1 MINLTING
9 QNLKAEKGQTILE
22 VARANNIDIPTLCYD
37 ERVKTYG
44 GCGLCLVEAAGN
56 SKLLRA
62 CATEISPEMIINTD
76 TPRIRESRKMTL
88 EFLLSDHTG
97 DCHGPCKIACPAHT
111 DVQGYVNF
119 IANRQYRDALI
130 LIKEKIPLPA
140 SIGRICPHPCETACR
155 RQLVESPISIAALKY
170 MAADIDLADDEPF
183 IPEIKS
189 VSGKKV
195 AIVGAGPAGLAAA
208 YYLAVEGHQVKVYD
222 AMPQGGGML
231 RYGIPEYRLSKAILD
246 KEIELIAKM
255 GVEFAYNTRIGS
267 DVSLEQLINEY
278 NAVFLGIGAWSSS
291 EMRAKGEELPGV
303 IGGIDFLREVALG
316 EEINPGQTVAVVG
329 GGNTAMDAARTALRL
344 GAERVMV
351 LYRRTRAEMP
361 AEEVEI
367 KEAEEEGVEFK
378 FLVAPLEILSREGKS
393 SALRLQKMELGEPDE
408 SGRRSP
414 VPIPGAEEILAADTI
429 ISAIGQKVD
438 PTGMSGVVLSRW
450 GSIEVDEDTLSTNIP
465 GVFAGGDGV
474 TGPQIAI
481 DAIAQGGKAA
491 RSINAWLK
499 GERETP
505 DYKDKYR
512 VERKELTAED
522 FSDYIKI
529 DRVSMP
535 HLTPQERRNNF
546 REVNKGY
553 TGNEATAEAGRCLE
567 CGCQGFEK
575 CKLVEYAGEYQPD
588 AERLAG
594 EKHPAG
600 DLNQQDCMIIQDP
613 GKCILCSLC
622 VRVCD
627 EVVGLHIF
635 GQVDRGFETLIEP
648 EFGLPLKLTD
658 CNFCGECVAVCP
670 TGALVKHNHNTGAS
684 V

>member
-1 MINLTING
+1 MINIIING

-44 GCGLCLVEAAGN
+44 GCGLCLVEVAGN

-76 TPRIRESRKMTL
+76 TPRIRASRKMTL

-97 DCHGPCKIACPAHT
+97 DCTGPCQNACPAHT

-119 IANRQYRDALI
+119 IANRQYRDAVI

-140 SIGRICPHPCETACR
+140 SIGRVCPHPCESACR
-155 RQLVESPISIAALKY
+155 RQLVESPISIASLKY
-170 MAADIDLADDEPF
+170 MAADIDLADKEPF
-183 IPEIKS
+183 MPEIKPA
-189 VSGKKV
+189 SGKKV

-231 RYGIPEYRLSKAILD
+231 RYGIPEYRLPKAILD
-246 KEIELIAKM
+246 QEINLIAKM
-255 GVEFAYNTRIGS
+255 GVEFAYNTRIGK
-267 DVSLEQLINEY
+267 DISLEQLLNEY
-278 NAVFLGIGAWSSS
+278 NSVFLGIGAWTSS
-291 EMRAKGEELPGV
+291 EMRAKGEDLPGV

-316 EEINPGQTVAVVG
+316 EEVNLGQTVAIVG

-361 AEEVEI
+361 AEEIEI
-367 KEAEEEGVEFK
+367 KEAEEEGIEFR
-378 FLVAPLEILSREGKS
+378 FLVAPLEILSQEGKA
-393 SALRLQKMELGEPDE
+393 SAVRLQKMELGEPDK

-414 VPIPGAEEILAADTI
+414 VPIPGAEEIVAADTI

-438 PTGMSGVVLSRW
+438 PEGMSGVVLSKW
-450 GSIEVDEDTLSTNIP
+450 GSVEVDEDTLATNIP

-491 RSINAWLK
+491 QSINAWLN
-499 GERETP
+499 GELKVP
-505 DYKDKYR
+505 NYKDKYR
-512 VERKELTAED
+512 VERKELTSAD
-522 FSDYIKI
+522 YSDYSKI
-529 DRVSMP
+529 DRVAMP
-535 HLTPQERRNNF
+535 HLKPEERRNNF
-546 REVNKGY
+546 QEVNFGY
-553 TGNEATAEAGRCLE
+553 TEAEATVEAGRCLE
-567 CGCQGFEK
+567 CGCKGFYK
-575 CKLVEYAGEYQPD
+575 CKLVEYAGEYQPN
-588 AERLAG
+588 ANRLAG
-594 EKHPAG
+594 EKHPLG
-600 DLNQQDCMIIQDP
+600 DLCQQDSLIIQEP

-627 EVVGLHIF
+627 EVVGLNVF
-635 GQVDRGFETLIEP
+635 GQVNRGFVTLIQP
-648 EFGLPLKLTD
+648 EFGLPLELTD

-670 TGALVKHNHNTGAS
+670 TGALVKRNHIG
-684 V
+684 VPL